1 MVFID
6 ETWAKTNMSW
16 TRGRALFGQR
26 LVEAVPHGHWA
37 TTTILM
43 GLRSDGLVAPM
54 VIDGSVNGE
63 IFLDWVE
70 KYLCA
75 ELRPNDIV
83 ILDNLPA
90 HKVDGVAEAIK
101 AVKAKIRYLPPYSPD
116 LNPIEQLFSKIKSM
130 FRSEGKRTMETLWSS
145 SERP

>member
-1 MVFID
+1 VFRR
-6 ETWAKTNMSW
+6 SC
-16 TRGRALFGQR
+16 
-26 LVEAVPHGHWA
+26 
-37 TTTILM
+37 
-43 GLRSDGLVAPM
+43 SDGASQRW
-54 VIDGSVNGE
+54 I
-63 IFLDWVE
+63 LDWVE

-83 ILDNLPA
+83 ILDNKTA
-90 HKVDGVAEAIK
+90 HKVDGEAEANNGET
-101 AVKAKIRYLPPYSPD
+101 AKVRYLPPYSPD